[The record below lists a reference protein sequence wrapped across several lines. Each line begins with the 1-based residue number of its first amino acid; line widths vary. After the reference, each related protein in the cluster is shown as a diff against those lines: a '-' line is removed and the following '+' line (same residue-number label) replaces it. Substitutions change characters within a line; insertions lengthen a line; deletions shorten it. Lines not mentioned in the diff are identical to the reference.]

1 MNNKGVFTVI
11 LALTCVVG
19 FCATLIILLNR
30 EEHKRTVNAI
40 LGPTERVADGEGAE
54 GVKEEAALIQIP
66 ELVEQ
71 EEAVEELQ

>member
-40 LGPTERVADGEGAE
+40 LGPTERVADGD
-54 GVKEEAALIQIP
+54 VKEEAVLIQIP